1 MFNSIFILTNLI
13 EKDPGFIVGPISKI
27 LGIIINL
34 VFKFVYTI
42 TTDHSLGLTIILFT
56 VIVRLLLIPL
66 NYKQQK
72 SMYIMQKIQP
82 EMKKIQDKYK
92 GNKDPELA
100 KKMQME
106 MSKLYSKHNY
116 NPIGGC
122 LPLFIQLPIFV
133 ALYFIMKNSYQ
144 FVTDIGNLYT
154 DIANQILATPN
165 YADVLVPIVTPLV
178 PKGMTID
185 ISQLHDMLRAINKFS
200 PADWEAVQAG
210 LPSLDISNLLA
221 QKSSIEYFLG
231 INLAETVGFSFP
243 KVLLAI
249 LSGVTTFLSSWV
261 ISRKNKSDDPTLKMQ
276 QKIMNIVMPLMMTF
290 FTISIPCGVAIY
302 WIVGNIVQIVQ
313 QIFLSKYCEKKFAE
327 NDLVSV
333 SNK

>member
-1 MFNSIFILTNLI
+1 MFILTNFI
-13 EKDPGFIVGPISKI
+13 EKDPGFIVGPISKL
-27 LGIIINL
+27 LGIIINF
-34 VFKFVYTI
+34 VFKFVYMI
-42 TTDHSLGLTIILFT
+42 TTEHSLGLTIILFT

-100 KKMQME
+100 KIMQME

-116 NPIGGC
+116 NPLGGC
-122 LPLFIQLPIFV
+122 LPIFIQLPIFV
-133 ALYFIMKNSYQ
+133 ALYFIMKNAYL

-154 DIANQILATPN
+154 EIANQLLSNPD
-165 YADVLVPIVTPLV
+165 YAEVLVPIVTPLV
-178 PKGMTID
+178 PRGMTID
-185 ISQLHDMLRAINKFS
+185 ISQLPDMLKAINKFT
-200 PADWEAVQAG
+200 PNDWANIQSS
-210 LPSLDISNLLA
+210 LPTLEISSLLE
-221 QKSSIEYFLG
+221 QKSNIEYFFG
-231 INLAETVGFSFP
+231 INLAETVGLSFP

-249 LSGVTTFLSSWV
+249 LSGATTFLSSWV
-261 ISRKNKSDDPTLKMQ
+261 ISRKNKSEDPTLKMQ
-276 QKIMNIVMPLMMTF
+276 QRIMNIVMPLMMSF

-313 QIFLSKYCEKKFAE
+313 QIFLNRYCEKKFAE
-327 NDLVSV
+327 QGLGTV
-333 SNK
+333 K

>member
-1 MFNSIFILTNLI
+1 MFNSIFILNNLI
-13 EKDPGFIVGPISKI
+13 EKDPGFIVGPISKL
-27 LGIIINL
+27 LGIIINF
-34 VFKFVYTI
+34 VFKFVYMI

-56 VIVRLLLIPL
+56 IIVRLLLIPL

-92 GNKDPELA
+92 GNKDPEVA

-116 NPIGGC
+116 NPLGGC
-122 LPLFIQLPIFV
+122 LPIFIQLPIFI
-133 ALYFIMKNSYQ
+133 ALYFIMKNAYL

-154 DIANQILATPN
+154 EIANQILATPG
-165 YADVLVPIVTPLV
+165 YADVLVPIVQPLV

-185 ISQLHDMLRAINKFS
+185 ISQVPDLLKALNKFT
-200 PADWEAVQAG
+200 PNDWATIQSS
-210 LPSLDISNLLA
+210 LPTLEISSLLE
-221 QKSSIEYFLG
+221 QKSNIEYFLG
-231 INLAETVGFSFP
+231 INLAETVGLSFP
-243 KVLLAI
+243 KVLLAV
-249 LSGVTTFLSSWV
+249 LSGATTFLSSWI

-302 WIVGNIVQIVQ
+302 WIVGNLVQVVQ
-313 QIFLSKYCEKKFAE
+313 QIFLNRYCEKKFAE
-327 NDLVSV
+327 QGLA

>member
-1 MFNSIFILTNLI
+1 MFNSIFILTNFI

-27 LGIIINL
+27 LGIIINF
-34 VFKFVYTI
+34 VFRFVYMI

-56 VIVRLLLIPL
+56 IIVRLLLIPL

-82 EMKKIQDKYK
+82 EMKKIQEKYK
-92 GNKDPELA
+92 GNKDPEVA

-106 MSKLYSKHNY
+106 MTKLYSKHNY

-133 ALYFIMKNSYQ
+133 ALYFIMKNSYL
-144 FVTDIGNLYT
+144 FVSDIGNLYT
-154 DIANQILATPN
+154 EIANQILATPN

-185 ISQLHDMLRAINKFS
+185 ISQTTDLLKAINKFS
-200 PADWEAVQAG
+200 PADWNAIQTG

-221 QKSSIEYFLG
+221 QKSSIEFFFG
-231 INLAETVGFSFP
+231 INLAEPVGLSFP
-243 KVLLAI
+243 KVLLAV
-249 LSGVTTFLSSWV
+249 LSGATTFLSSWV
-261 ISRKNKSDDPTLKMQ
+261 ISRKNKSDDPNIKLQ
-276 QKIMNIVMPLMMTF
+276 QRIMNIVMPIMMTV

-302 WIVGNIVQIVQ
+302 WIVGNLVQIVQ

-327 NDLVSV
+327 QDLAS
-333 SNK
+333 SK

>member
-1 MFNSIFILTNLI
+1 MFNSIFILNNLI
-13 EKDPGFIVGPISKI
+13 EKDPGFIVGPISKL
-27 LGIIINL
+27 LGIIINF
-34 VFKFVYTI
+34 VFKFVYMI

-56 VIVRLLLIPL
+56 IIVRLLLIPL

-92 GNKDPELA
+92 GNKDPEVA

-116 NPIGGC
+116 NPLGGC
-122 LPLFIQLPIFV
+122 LPIFIQLPIFI
-133 ALYFIMKNSYQ
+133 ALYFIMKNAYL

-154 DIANQILATPN
+154 EIANQILATPG
-165 YADVLVPIVTPLV
+165 YADVLVPIVQPLV

-185 ISQLHDMLRAINKFS
+185 ISQVPDLLKALNKFT
-200 PADWEAVQAG
+200 PNDWATIQSS
-210 LPSLDISNLLA
+210 LPTLEISSLLE
-221 QKSSIEYFLG
+221 QKSNIEYFLG
-231 INLAETVGFSFP
+231 INLAETVGLSFP
-243 KVLLAI
+243 KVLLAV
-249 LSGVTTFLSSWV
+249 LSGATTFLSSWI

-302 WIVGNIVQIVQ
+302 WIVGNLVQVVQ
-313 QIFLSKYCEKKFAE
+313 QIFLNSYCEKKFAE
-327 NDLVSV
+327 QGLAS
-333 SNK
+333 SK

>member
-1 MFNSIFILTNLI
+1 MFNSIFILNNFI
-13 EKDPGFIVGPISKI
+13 EKDPGFIVGPISKL
-27 LGIIINL
+27 LGIIINF
-34 VFKFVYTI
+34 VFKFVYMI

-56 VIVRLLLIPL
+56 IIVRLLLIPL

-92 GNKDPELA
+92 GNKDPEVA

-116 NPIGGC
+116 NPLGGC
-122 LPLFIQLPIFV
+122 LPIFIQLPIFI
-133 ALYFIMKNSYQ
+133 ALYFIMKNAYL

-154 DIANQILATPN
+154 DIANQILATPG
-165 YADVLVPIVTPLV
+165 YADVLVPIVQPLV

-185 ISQLHDMLRAINKFS
+185 ISQVPDLLKALNKFT
-200 PADWEAVQAG
+200 PNDWATIQSS
-210 LPSLDISNLLA
+210 LPTLEISSLLE
-221 QKSSIEYFLG
+221 QKSNIEYFLG
-231 INLAETVGFSFP
+231 INLAETVGLSFP
-243 KVLLAI
+243 KVLLAV
-249 LSGVTTFLSSWV
+249 LSGATTFLSSWI

-302 WIVGNIVQIVQ
+302 WIVGNLVQVVQ
-313 QIFLSKYCEKKFAE
+313 QIFLNSYCEKKFAE
-327 NDLVSV
+327 QGLAS
-333 SNK
+333 SK

>member
-1 MFNSIFILTNLI
+1 MFNSIFILTNFI

-27 LGIIINL
+27 LGIIINF
-34 VFKFVYTI
+34 VFKFVYMI

-56 VIVRLLLIPL
+56 IIVRLLLIPL

-82 EMKKIQDKYK
+82 EMKKIQEKYK
-92 GNKDPELA
+92 GNKDPEVA

-106 MSKLYSKHNY
+106 MTKLYSKHNY

-133 ALYFIMKNSYQ
+133 ALYFIMKNSYL
-144 FVTDIGNLYT
+144 FVSDIGNLYT
-154 DIANQILATPN
+154 EIANQILATPN

-185 ISQLHDMLRAINKFS
+185 ISQTTDLLKALNKFS
-200 PADWEAVQAG
+200 PADWSAIQAG

-221 QKSSIEYFLG
+221 QKSSIEFFFG
-231 INLAETVGFSFP
+231 INLAEPVGLSFP

-249 LSGVTTFLSSWV
+249 LSGATTFLSSWV
-261 ISRKNKSDDPTLKMQ
+261 ISRKNKSDDPNMKLQ
-276 QKIMNIVMPLMMTF
+276 QRIINIVMPIMMTV

-302 WIVGNIVQIVQ
+302 WIVGNLVQIVQ

-327 NDLVSV
+327 QDLAS
-333 SNK
+333 SK

>member
-1 MFNSIFILTNLI
+1 MFNSIFILNNLI
-13 EKDPGFIVGPISKI
+13 EKDPGFIVGPISKL
-27 LGIIINL
+27 LGIIINF
-34 VFKFVYTI
+34 VFKFVYMI

-56 VIVRLLLIPL
+56 IIVRLLLIPL

-92 GNKDPELA
+92 GNKDPEVA

-116 NPIGGC
+116 NPLGGC
-122 LPLFIQLPIFV
+122 LPIFIQLPIFI
-133 ALYFIMKNSYQ
+133 ALYFIMKNAYL

-154 DIANQILATPN
+154 EIANQILATPG
-165 YADVLVPIVTPLV
+165 YADVLVPIVQPLV

-185 ISQLHDMLRAINKFS
+185 ISQLPDLLKALNKFT
-200 PADWEAVQAG
+200 PNDWATIQSS
-210 LPSLDISNLLA
+210 LPTLEISSLLE
-221 QKSSIEYFLG
+221 QKSNIEYFLG
-231 INLAETVGFSFP
+231 INLAETVGLSFP
-243 KVLLAI
+243 KVLLAV
-249 LSGVTTFLSSWV
+249 LSGATTFLSSWI

-302 WIVGNIVQIVQ
+302 WIVGNLVQVVQ
-313 QIFLSKYCEKKFAE
+313 QIFLNRYCEKKFAE
-327 NDLVSV
+327 QGLAS
-333 SNK
+333 SK

>member
-1 MFNSIFILTNLI
+1 MFNSIFILTNFI

-27 LGIIINL
+27 LGIIINF
-34 VFKFVYTI
+34 VFKFVYMI

-56 VIVRLLLIPL
+56 IIVRLLLIPL

-82 EMKKIQDKYK
+82 EMKKIQEKYK
-92 GNKDPELA
+92 GNKDPEVA

-106 MSKLYSKHNY
+106 MTKLYSKHNY

-133 ALYFIMKNSYQ
+133 ALYFIMKNSYL
-144 FVTDIGNLYT
+144 FVSDIGNLYT
-154 DIANQILATPN
+154 EIADQILATPN

-185 ISQLHDMLRAINKFS
+185 ISQTTDLLKALNKFS
-200 PADWEAVQAG
+200 PADWNAIQAG

-221 QKSSIEYFLG
+221 QKSSIEFFFG
-231 INLAETVGFSFP
+231 INLAEPVGLSFP

-249 LSGVTTFLSSWV
+249 LSGATTFLSSWV
-261 ISRKNKSDDPTLKMQ
+261 ISRKNKSDDPNMKLQ
-276 QKIMNIVMPLMMTF
+276 QRIMNIVMPIMMTV

-302 WIVGNIVQIVQ
+302 WIVGNLVQIVQ

-327 NDLVSV
+327 QDLAS
-333 SNK
+333 SK